1 MDDAG
6 DGSAINGDANQYSHV
21 LDESL
26 RVFGGAVQRIDPN
39 DNLDQ
44 DQEINEGYKFTKF
57 LCT

>member
-6 DGSAINGDANQYSHV
+6 DGSAIYGDADQYSHV

-44 DQEINEGYKFTKF
+44 EINEGYKFTRL